1 MKGHSPEREPLSS
14 RAGSTTRRAGA
25 SLVLVALGY
34 LVWCYPLAVVTV
46 TAVVG
51 AILGML
57 FMHELG
63 HYAAA
68 RAVGMK
74 VTDFYLGFGPRLW
87 GFQRSETSYGL
98 RALPLGAYVRII
110 GMSRD
115 DVVAPGDEHRAF
127 RVKSYPR
134 RVLVLCAG
142 SFMHLVLAFIAFL
155 IMHAALGAPVDDSE
169 QWRISEVLVGSDG
182 VVSPAR
188 TAGLEVGDRVVA
200 VAGADTE
207 DLDAFLSQVR
217 SRPGEHVSLTVERD
231 GNLLS
236 LEATVATDPAT
247 GSGRL
252 GVDIQ
257 SVIAYETV
265 GVPTAALRALRDVG
279 RAIPRSAAALWSLF
293 ANVDELVDRVF
304 SPPGD
309 PTANENLRTRPLGI
323 YGFGHILS
331 HSSVEW
337 SNRVMFFGLANI
349 FIGAFNLLPLPPL
362 DGGHLA
368 VATYERWRERGGR
381 GRYLSDPRK
390 LAPVT
395 TFVATFLL
403 LLAIGLLYLDIANPI
418 DL

>member
-1 MKGHSPEREPLSS
+1 M
-14 RAGSTTRRAGA
+14 
-25 SLVLVALGY
+25 LVALGY

-142 SFMHLVLAFIAFL
+142 SFMHLVLAFIAFG
-155 IMHAALGAPVDDSE
+155 IVHAALGARVEGSE
-169 QWRISEVLVGSDG
+169 RWQVAAVLAESDG

-188 TAGLEVGDRVVA
+188 TAGIEVGDRIVA
-200 VAGADTE
+200 VNGINTE
-207 DLDAFLSQVR
+207 DWESLKSELQ
-217 SRPGEHVSLTVERD
+217 SRPGERVVLDVERN
-231 GNLLS
+231 GSLLVT
-236 LEATVATDPAT
+236 EATLAVHPELGT
-247 GSGRL
+247 GFL
-252 GVDIQ
+252 G
-257 SVIAYETV
+257 IAPEGAVLYETSPLPLAIWRSV
-265 GVPTAALRALRDVG
+265 VDVG
-279 RAIPRSAAALWSLF
+279 RAVRDSAVALWSLS
-293 ANVDELVDRVF
+293 ANFGELIDRVF

-309 PTANENLRTRPLGI
+309 PSVNENLSTRPLGI

>member
-1 MKGHSPEREPLSS
+1 MRGHSPEPEPPPS

-25 SLVLVALGY
+25 LLVLVTLGY
-34 LVWCYPLAVVTV
+34 LMWWYPLTVVTV
-46 TAVVG
+46 TAVIG

-63 HYAAA
+63 HYAVA

-87 GFQRSETSYGL
+87 GFRRGETSYGL
-98 RALPLGAYVRII
+98 RALPLGAYVRIV

-115 DVVAPGDEHRAF
+115 DVVRPGDERCAF

-142 SFMHLVLAFIAFL
+142 SFMHFVLAFLAFVT
-155 IMHAALGAPVDDSE
+155 MHAVLGAPVDDGE
-169 QWRISEVLVGSDG
+169 QWHVASVLDENDG
-182 VVSPAR
+182 VVPPAR
-188 TAGLEVGDRVVA
+188 AAGIEIGDRIVA
-200 VAGADTE
+200 VAGTNTE

-217 SRPGEHVSLTVERD
+217 SRPGERVSLTVERD
-231 GNLLS
+231 GDLIS
-236 LEATVATDPAT
+236 LQATVATDPTT

-252 GVDIQ
+252 GVGIQ
-257 SVIAYETV
+257 SLVAYETV
-265 GVPTAALRALRDVG
+265 GLPTAALRALADVG
-279 RAIPRSAAALWSLF
+279 RGIPNSAIGLWSLF
-293 ANVDELVDRVF
+293 ANFGEFVDRVL
-304 SPPGD
+304 SAPGD
-309 PTANENLRTRPLGI
+309 PTANENLESRPLGI
-323 YGFGHILS
+323 YGFGQILS
-331 HSSVEW
+331 HSSIEW
-337 SNRVMFFGLANI
+337 SNRVAFFGFANV

-390 LAPVT
+390 LAPIA
-395 TFVATFLL
+395 TFVALFLI